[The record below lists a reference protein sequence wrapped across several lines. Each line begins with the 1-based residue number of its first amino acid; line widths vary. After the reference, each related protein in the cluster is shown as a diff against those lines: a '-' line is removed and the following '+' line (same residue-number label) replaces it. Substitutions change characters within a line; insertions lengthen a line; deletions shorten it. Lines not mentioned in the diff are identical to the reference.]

1 MIDTQKLRDLLE
13 NATPGPWDFGA
24 DSCPDNETAMEICRQ
39 NIDAHTKPSSGY
51 FFVVYVED
59 GRRTAMVGH
68 GPDGAAN
75 AELIAEAVNALPGL
89 LDLIETQSGQLA
101 EYARIAEETRTAADS
116 RIDAQAAENTALREA
131 LGECREVLQI
141 IAQPGWLSDALQSG
155 GVARLSREVSAIKRQ
170 ARAALQ
176 GEPKC

>member
-1 MIDTQKLRDLLE
+1 MTIDTQKLRDLIHQACPLPWSL
-13 NATPGPWDFGA
+13 ATSNSW
-24 DSCPDNETAMEICRQ
+24 
-39 NIDAHTKPSSGY
+39 
-51 FFVVYVED
+51 
-59 GRRTAMVGH
+59 RRIVDRFNGLVCQPCNQ
-68 GPDGAAN
+68 PDGHPDLAFHGG
-75 AELIAEAVNALPGL
+75 AEGSTAQLLIEGINALPDL
-89 LDLIETQSGQLA
+89 LDLVETQADQIA

-170 ARAALQ
+170 ARAALS
-176 GEPKC
+176 GESK